1 MNRGF
6 YIRWVVTLAI
16 GTIIVGLAVERYSR
30 EVKTIGPDQVR
41 SLASTTEPL
50 RVLGMVEAGSLLK
63 TNPFSEATFSL
74 IQGESRIPVIYKG
87 EEPDNL
93 RDLKTLVV
101 VGHWEAETGHF
112 ISDKIDLVPNFGY
125 VLAAY
130 LALIPVVLFLFLM
143 EQKVMMLYNEIK
155 ESSVYEAEVEAIDK
169 G

>member
-16 GTIIVGLAVERYSR
+16 GAIIVGLAAERYSR
-30 EVKTIGPDQVR
+30 EVKTVGPDQVM
-41 SLASTTEPL
+41 SFTSSGPV

-63 TNPFSEATFSL
+63 TNPFSEATFFL
-74 IQGESRIPVIYKG
+74 IRGESRIPVIYKG

-93 RDLKTLVV
+93 RDLKTIVV
-101 VGHWEAETGHF
+101 VGHWEAENGHF
-112 ISDKIDLVPNFGY
+112 ISEKIDLVPNFGF

-155 ESSVYEAEVEAIDK
+155 QSSVYEAEVEAIDK
-169 G
+169 R